1 MNKMQAI
8 KKFNEE
14 YQNFKEGEK
23 TDFSR
28 IVNKLLQVNF
38 LTKRKPGDGND
49 YRMILAYKEAFE
61 AFFALIDFELNI
73 KREDEVIFIKN
84 EAVYNHLRL
93 KKAESVLL
101 LVTRVLYQRKMDF
114 VTLDE
119 DVEIFLY
126 EIHDELTRIG
136 YLDNKRITKN
146 ELKPALQMMRGYNI
160 IDYID
165 YSLADDAR
173 IKIYPTILYVT
184 DLEGIKGVIDQ
195 IEGYL
200 GVEGGTYYEEAD
212 EDQIS

>member
-1 MNKMQAI
+1 MNKTQAV
-8 KKFNEE
+8 KKFHEE
-14 YQNFKEGEK
+14 YLNLKEGEK

-28 IVNKLLQVNF
+28 ICNKLLQVNF

-49 YRMILAYKEAFE
+49 YRTILAFKEVFE
-61 AFFALIDFELNI
+61 AFFKLIDFELII

-93 KKAESVLL
+93 RKAESVLL
-101 LVTRVLYQRKMDF
+101 LVTRILYQRKMDF

-136 YLDNKRITKN
+136 YLDNKRITKSD
-146 ELKPALQMMRGYNI
+146 LRPALQMMRGYNI

-165 YSLADDAR
+165 TGLSDDAR

-184 DLEGIKGVIDQ
+184 DLEGIRGVIDKLD
-195 IEGYL
+195 GYMRA
-200 GVEGGTYYEEAD
+200 EGGVSYEEINQD
-212 EDQIS
+212 

>member
-1 MNKMQAI
+1 MNKTQAI

-14 YQNFKEGEK
+14 YTNLKEGEK

-28 IVNKLLQVNF
+28 ICNKLLQVNF
-38 LTKRKPGDGND
+38 ITKRKPGDGND
-49 YRMILAYKEAFE
+49 YRMILAYKEVFE
-61 AFFALIDFELNI
+61 AFFKLIDFEVVI
-73 KREDEVIFIKN
+73 KREDEVVYIKN

-93 KKAESVLL
+93 RKVDSVLI
-101 LVTRVLYQRKMDF
+101 LVIRILYQRKMDY

-136 YLDNKRITKN
+136 YLDNKRITKAD
-146 ELKPALQMMRGYNI
+146 LRPALQMLRGYNI

-165 YSLADDAR
+165 TGLSDDAR

-184 DLEGIKGVIDQ
+184 DLGGIKDVIDKLD
-195 IEGYL
+195 GYM
-200 GVEGGTYYEEAD
+200 EAQGGISYEETN
-212 EDQIS
+212 

>member
-1 MNKMQAI
+1 MNKTQAI
-8 KKFNEE
+8 KRFSED
-14 YQNFKEGEK
+14 YQNLKEGEK
-23 TDFSR
+23 TEFSR
-28 IVNKLLQVNF
+28 ICNKLLQVNF

-49 YRMILAYKEAFE
+49 YRTILAFKEVFE
-61 AFFALIDFELNI
+61 SFFALIDFELNI
-73 KREDEVIFIKN
+73 KREDEVVYIKN

-93 KKAESVLL
+93 RKAESVLL
-101 LVTRVLYQRKMDF
+101 LVTRILYQRKMDF

-146 ELKPALQMMRGYNI
+146 DLRPALQMMRAYNI

-165 YSLADDAR
+165 VGLSDDAR

-184 DLEGIKGVIDQ
+184 DLGGIRDVIDKLD
-195 IEGYL
+195 GYMEAQG
-200 GVEGGTYYEEAD
+200 GVSYEEIN
-212 EDQIS
+212 EN